1 MEEAAIRNQD
11 GRAALHGVS
20 QQVVEALQGHL
31 FVEDGEQAAVQAQD
45 NAGLG
50 RGEEA
55 CQNTAH
61 DDDDGQ
67 QRGHCINDD
76 LDGGIGILDV
86 RGLVAFLDR
95 DEHSQTS
102 DTQTHQDAGQV
113 AAHEQSSNGNAASGD
128 GVQDQRT
135 RRGDQDAGRSRADVD
150 GRRVVGVI
158 TLIQLQRSHDGAHCG
173 SSCNGRTGNR
183 TEEHVCQNVGGSQV
197 TGHLTNGQTGQ
208 TDKALCNAAL
218 VHDVAAQ
225 REERQSQQRERVN
238 AGEAALC
245 RGQCE
250 NRGVHAEQGRED
262 GCDADAC
269 RDRHTGQQHHK
280 KGTEQQ

>member
-11 GRAALHGVS
+11 GSAALHGVS
-20 QQVVEALQGHL
+20 QQVVEAFQGHL

-61 DDDDGQ
+61 DNDDGQ

-102 DTQTHQDAGQV
+102 DTQTHQDAGQI
-113 AAHEQSSNGNAASGD
+113 AAMNRAATETPPAVMEYRINGPD
-128 GVQDQRT
+128 GGIRMP
-135 RRGDQDAGRSRADVD
+135 
-150 GRRVVGVI
+150 VG
-158 TLIQLQRSHDGAHCG
+158 
-173 SSCNGRTGNR
+173 
-183 TEEHVCQNVGGSQV
+183 
-197 TGHLTNGQTGQ
+197 
-208 TDKALCNAAL
+208 
-218 VHDVAAQ
+218 
-225 REERQSQQRERVN
+225 
-238 AGEAALC
+238 
-245 RGQCE
+245 
-250 NRGVHAEQGRED
+250 AEQILTAAE
-262 GCDADAC
+262 
-269 RDRHTGQQHHK
+269 
-280 KGTEQQ
+280 